1 MIINVAFFE
10 RPNRKGSASV
20 LGDPMESSTS
30 KKAVIHFESSDERN
44 SKGRSTSESVLRT

>member
-1 MIINVAFFE
+1 MIINVAFLE